1 MTTMFDIFSGRV
13 DKDAVWVETVEGFG
27 NAYELMTK
35 IAARVPGPYFIVSQ
49 KTRIIRGSIDTSTKV
64 RFIDAHET

>member
-1 MTTMFDIFSGRV
+1 MFDIFCGRV

-35 IAARVPGPYFIVSQ
+35 IAEGIPGSYFIVTQ
-49 KTRIIRGSIDTSTKV
+49 KTHTLRGSIDTSTKQLLNAP
-64 RFIDAHET
+64 DT

>member
-1 MTTMFDIFSGRV
+1 MMSMFDIFSGRV

-35 IAARVPGPYFIVSQ
+35 VGTKTPGPYFIISKRHTPSV
-49 KTRIIRGSIDTSTKV
+49 V
-64 RFIDAHET
+64 P

>member
-1 MTTMFDIFSGRV
+1 MMSMFDIFSGRV

-35 IAARVPGPYFIVSQ
+35 VAAKTPGPYFIISQ
-49 KTRIIRGSIDTSTKV
+49 KTRIHPWFHKHI
-64 RFIDAHET
+64 ETQPRHRQLE